1 MKCSVR
7 DNGIG
12 IPEKD
17 LPHIFDRYYQAT
29 KAYSNQIPGT
39 GIGMELVQKLVERHH
54 GAIRVESEEGVF
66 TEFTFF
72 LPIYK
77 NAFNKKERINT
88 GKPLTK
94 NFIHNSE
101 FQVIEEVSTEFEAKS
116 QSIKSDKPK
125 ILLVEDNND
134 LRFMVKEELKHDFYV
149 LEASNG
155 MEGYDIILKDKPQL
169 VICDILM
176 PIEDGISMLKRVKEN
191 NDINS
196 IPIFMLTAKN
206 SDETKIEC
214 LSLGAEDYIEKPFSL
229 EFVKWKVKNALMT
242 RQDLKEKYSKIITSE
257 PSDIEVDSNEE
268 RFIKKLIQIV
278 EDSMDDHLLSVEYLA
293 SEVGM
298 SRANL
303 YRKLQ
308 AIVND
313 TPVNFIKQIRL
324 KRAAQ
329 LLKKNKMYISEV
341 AYMTGFNNQKY
352 FSKCFSKEFG
362 KSPTEFAKQYTTE
375 TTEKNG

>member
-1 MKCSVR
+1 
-7 DNGIG
+7 
-12 IPEKD
+12 
-17 LPHIFDRYYQAT
+17 
-29 KAYSNQIPGT
+29 
-39 GIGMELVQKLVERHH
+39 
-54 GAIRVESEEGVF
+54 
-66 TEFTFF
+66 
-72 LPIYK
+72 
-77 NAFNKKERINT
+77 
-88 GKPLTK
+88 
-94 NFIHNSE
+94 
-101 FQVIEEVSTEFEAKS
+101 
-116 QSIKSDKPK
+116 
-125 ILLVEDNND
+125 
-134 LRFMVKEELKHDFYV
+134 
-149 LEASNG
+149 
-155 MEGYDIILKDKPQL
+155 
-169 VICDILM
+169 M

-242 RQDLKEKYSKIITSE
+242 RQDLKEKYSKIITFE